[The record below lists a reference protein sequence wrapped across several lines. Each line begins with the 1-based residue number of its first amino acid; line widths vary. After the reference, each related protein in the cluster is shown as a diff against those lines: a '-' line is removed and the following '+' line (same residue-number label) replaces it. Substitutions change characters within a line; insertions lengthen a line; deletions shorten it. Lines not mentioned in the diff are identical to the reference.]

1 MSEIKAIIV
10 DDEQHCIDALQT
22 MLQKKCPEVTVLGGV
37 NSVKEAKEL
46 IMEVQPDVVFLDVE
60 MPHQN
65 GFELLKMFDKIT
77 FDVIFTT
84 AYEQYALKA
93 IKFNALDYLLKPFS
107 VKELQ
112 DAIQKCISRRNAAGN
127 SAQPE
132 MNTSPLE
139 VFLQNMK
146 TLHQTHKK
154 IALPTING
162 LVFMPVQ
169 NIVRCESTGNYTR
182 IFFTDKKNLMVSRP
196 LKEFEELLTDVDF
209 FRVHNSHLINL
220 QQMQSYIQ
228 GEGGFALMS
237 DGTQVE
243 ISRRRKADFLKKA
256 MQF

>member
-1 MSEIKAIIV
+1 MSEIRTIIV

-22 MLQKKCPEVTVLGGV
+22 MLTKKCPDVAVLAGV
-37 NSVKEAKEL
+37 KSVQEARAVIDEL
-46 IMEVQPDVVFLDVE
+46 RPDLVFLDVE

-65 GFELLKMFDKIT
+65 GFELLKQYDRIP

-107 VKELQ
+107 VQELQ
-112 DAIQKCISRRNAAGN
+112 EALRKFAERR
-127 SAQPE
+127 QHRPE
-132 MNTSPLE
+132 PGMAPLE
-139 VFLQNMK
+139 MFLQNMK
-146 TLHQTHKK
+146 TLQQTNKK

-169 NIVRCESTGNYTR
+169 QIVRCESTGNYTR
-182 IFFTDKKNLMVSRP
+182 IFFTDRKQLLVSKP

-220 QQMQSYIQ
+220 QQMDSYIQ

-237 DGTQVE
+237 DGAQVE
-243 ISRRRKADFLKKA
+243 VSRRRKAEFLRKA
-256 MQF
+256 MHF

>member
-1 MSEIKAIIV
+1 A
-10 DDEQHCIDALQT
+10 
-22 MLQKKCPEVTVLGGV
+22 GV
-37 NSVKEAKEL
+37 NSVKEARQL
-46 IMEVQPDVVFLDVE
+46 IDEMQPDLVFLDVE

-65 GFELLKMFDKIT
+65 GFELLKQYDKLT

-107 VKELQ
+107 VQELQ
-112 DAIQKCISRRNAAGN
+112 EALRKFHERRSQKPDTAIA
-127 SAQPE
+127 
-132 MNTSPLE
+132 PLE

-146 TLHQTHKK
+146 TLQQTNKK

-169 NIVRCESTGNYTR
+169 NIVRCESTGNYTK
-182 IFFTDKKNLMVSRP
+182 IFFTDKKQLLVSKP
-196 LKEFEELLTDVDF
+196 LKEFEELLTEVDF

-220 QQMQSYIQ
+220 QQMESYLQ

-243 ISRRRKADFLKKA
+243 VSRRRKAEFLKKA
-256 MQF
+256 MHF

>member
-1 MSEIKAIIV
+1 MNEIKAIIV
-10 DDEQHCIDALQT
+10 DDEQHCIDALRA
-22 MLQKKCPEVTVLGGV
+22 MLEKKCPEVTVLAGV
-37 NSVKEAKEL
+37 HSVEEARQTIDVL
-46 IMEVQPDVVFLDVE
+46 QPDLVFLDVE

-65 GFELLKMFDKIT
+65 GFELLKHYDRIS

-107 VKELQ
+107 VQELQ
-112 DAIQKCISRRNAAGN
+112 DALRKFQERRQQKSD
-127 SAQPE
+127 SAIA
-132 MNTSPLE
+132 PLE

-146 TLHQTHKK
+146 ILQQTNKK

-169 NIVRCESTGNYTR
+169 SIVRCESTGNYTR
-182 IFFTDKKNLMVSRP
+182 IFFTDKKQLLVSKP

-220 QQMQSYIQ
+220 QQMESYIQ

-237 DGTQVE
+237 DGAQVE
-243 ISRRRKADFLKKA
+243 VSRRRKAEFLKKA

>member
-22 MLQKKCPEVTVLGGV
+22 MLQKKCPEVTVLAGV
-37 NSVKEAKEL
+37 NSVQDAKQIIDDL
-46 IMEVQPDVVFLDVE
+46 RPDLVFLDVE

-65 GFELLKMFDKIT
+65 GFELLKLYDKVH

-107 VKELQ
+107 VQELQ
-112 DAIQKCISRRNAAGN
+112 EALRKFHERRLNKQDSSTA
-127 SAQPE
+127 
-132 MNTSPLE
+132 PLE

-146 TLHQTHKK
+146 TLQQTNKK

-169 NIVRCESTGNYTR
+169 NIVRCESTGNYTK
-182 IFFTDKKNLMVSRP
+182 IFFTDKKQLLVSKP

-220 QQMQSYIQ
+220 QQMESYIQ

-243 ISRRRKADFLKKA
+243 VSRRRKADFLKKA

>member
-10 DDEQHCIDALQT
+10 DDEQHCIDALQA
-22 MLQKKCPEVTVLGGV
+22 MLQKKCPEVTVLAGV
-37 NSVKEAKEL
+37 NSVEEARRVIDEL
-46 IMEVQPDVVFLDVE
+46 APDLVFLDVE

-65 GFELLKMFDKIT
+65 GFELLKQYDRIQ

-107 VKELQ
+107 VQDLQ
-112 DAIQKCISRRNAAGN
+112 EALRKFQERRAGKSTDPAIA
-127 SAQPE
+127 
-132 MNTSPLE
+132 PLE

-146 TLHQTHKK
+146 TMQQSNRK

-169 NIVRCESTGNYTR
+169 NIVRCESTGNYTKL
-182 IFFTDKKNLMVSRP
+182 FFTDRKQLLVSKP

-220 QQMQSYIQ
+220 QQMESYIQ

-243 ISRRRKADFLKKA
+243 VSRRRKADFLKKA

>member
-1 MSEIKAIIV
+1 MNEIKAIIV
-10 DDEQHCIDALQT
+10 DDEQHCVDALHT
-22 MLQKKCPEVTVLGGV
+22 MLLKKCPGVNVVGCV
-37 NSVKEAKEL
+37 NSVKEAKILIDEL
-46 IMEVQPDVVFLDVE
+46 QPDLVFLDVE

-65 GFELLKMFDKIT
+65 GFELLRLFEKIT

-107 VKELQ
+107 VQELQ
-112 DAIQKCISRRNAAGN
+112 ESLDKFREKQQNRTKEVS
-127 SAQPE
+127 
-132 MNTSPLE
+132 TSPLE

-146 TLHQTHKK
+146 TLQQTHRK

-169 NIVRCESTGNYTR
+169 NIVRCESTGNYTK

-243 ISRRRKADFLKKA
+243 VSRRRKAEFLKKA

>member
-22 MLQKKCPEVTVLGGV
+22 MLAKKCPEVTVLGGV
-37 NSVKEAKEL
+37 NSVKAAKEL
-46 IMEVQPDVVFLDVE
+46 IDEVHPDVVFLDVE

-65 GFELLKMFDKIT
+65 GFELLKLFDKIN
-77 FDVIFTT
+77 FDIIFTT

-112 DAIQKCISRRNAAGN
+112 DAVQKCVNRKNVQ
-127 SAQPE
+127 QPE
-132 MNTSPLE
+132 TGTSPLD

-243 ISRRRKADFLKKA
+243 VSRRRKADFLKKA

>member
-10 DDEQHCIDALQT
+10 DDEQHCIDALRT
-22 MLQKKCPEVTVLGGV
+22 MLEKKCPEVTVLAGV
-37 NSVKEAKEL
+37 NSVAEARQTIDEL
-46 IMEVQPDVVFLDVE
+46 QPDLVFLDVE

-65 GFELLKMFDKIT
+65 GFELLKLYDKVV

-107 VKELQ
+107 VQDLQEALRKYHERRLNKQ
-112 DAIQKCISRRNAAGN
+112 DAGIA
-127 SAQPE
+127 
-132 MNTSPLE
+132 PLE

-146 TLHQTHKK
+146 TMQQTNKK

-182 IFFTDKKNLMVSRP
+182 IFFTDRKQLLVSKP

-209 FRVHNSHLINL
+209 FRIHNSHLINL
-220 QQMQSYIQ
+220 QQMESYIQ

-243 ISRRRKADFLKKA
+243 VSRRRKADFLKKA

>member
-10 DDEQHCIDALQT
+10 DDEQHCIDALQA
-22 MLQKKCPEVTVLGGV
+22 MLQKKCPEVTVLAGV
-37 NSVKEAKEL
+37 NSVREARQLIDEL
-46 IMEVQPDVVFLDVE
+46 QPDLVFLDVE

-65 GFELLKMFDKIT
+65 GFELLKLFDKVT

-107 VKELQ
+107 VQELQ
-112 DAIQKCISRRNAAGN
+112 EALRKYYERRMQKQNN
-127 SAQPE
+127 SSIA
-132 MNTSPLE
+132 PLE

-146 TLHQTHKK
+146 TLQQTNKK

-169 NIVRCESTGNYTR
+169 NIVRCESTGNYTK
-182 IFFTDKKNLMVSRP
+182 IFFTDKKQLLVSKP

-220 QQMQSYIQ
+220 QQMESYLQ

-243 ISRRRKADFLKKA
+243 VSRRRKAEFLKKA
-256 MQF
+256 MHF

>member
-22 MLQKKCPEVTVLGGV
+22 MLQKKCPGV
-37 NSVKEAKEL
+37 NVIGTAKSVRDAKEL
-46 IMEVQPDVVFLDVE
+46 VDELQPDLVFLDVE
-60 MPHQN
+60 MPYQN
-65 GFELLKMFDKIT
+65 GFELLKLFEKVF

-107 VKELQ
+107 VRELQ
-112 DAIQKCISRRNAAGN
+112 DALDKCRERKSNRVKDQSGG
-127 SAQPE
+127 
-132 MNTSPLE
+132 SPME

-146 TLHQTHKK
+146 TLQQTHKK

-196 LKEFEELLTDVDF
+196 LKEFEELLSDVDF
-209 FRVHNSHLINL
+209 FRVHNSHLINM

-243 ISRRRKADFLKKA
+243 VSRRRKADFLKKA

>member
-10 DDEQHCIDALQT
+10 DDEQHCIDALKA
-22 MLQKKCPEVTVLGGV
+22 MLQKKCPEVTVLAGV
-37 NSVKEAKEL
+37 NSVSDARQIIDEL
-46 IMEVQPDVVFLDVE
+46 QPDLVFLDVE

-65 GFELLKMFDKIT
+65 GFELLKQYDKVV

-107 VKELQ
+107 VQDLQEALRKYHERRLNKQ
-112 DAIQKCISRRNAAGN
+112 DAGITPIEA
-127 SAQPE
+127 
-132 MNTSPLE
+132 
-139 VFLQNMK
+139 FLQNMK
-146 TLHQTHKK
+146 TMQQTNKK

-169 NIVRCESTGNYTR
+169 NIVRCESTGNYTK
-182 IFFTDKKNLMVSRP
+182 IFFTDRKQLLVSKP

-209 FRVHNSHLINL
+209 FRIHNSHLINL
-220 QQMQSYIQ
+220 QQMESYIQ

-243 ISRRRKADFLKKA
+243 VSRRRKADFLKKA

>member
-1 MSEIKAIIV
+1 MSEIKALIV
-10 DDEQHCIDALQT
+10 DDEQHCIEALQT
-22 MLQKKCPEVTVLGGV
+22 MLQKKCPGVTVVAGAR
-37 NSVKEAKEL
+37 SVKEARTLVEEL
-46 IMEVQPDVVFLDVE
+46 QPDLVFLDVE

-65 GFELLKMFDKIT
+65 GFELLKLFDKIN

-107 VKELQ
+107 IKELQ
-112 DAIQKCISRRNAAGN
+112 DAIEKFREKRSGSLPREAND
-127 SAQPE
+127 
-132 MNTSPLE
+132 SPLE

-146 TLHQTHKK
+146 TLQQNHKK

-169 NIVRCESTGNYTR
+169 NIVRCESTGNYTK
-182 IFFTDKKNLMVSRP
+182 IFFTDKKHLMVSKP
-196 LKEFEELLTDVDF
+196 LKEFEELLTDINF
-209 FRVHNSHLINL
+209 FRIHNSHLINL

-243 ISRRRKADFLKKA
+243 VSRRRKAEFLKKA
-256 MQF
+256 MHF

>member
-1 MSEIKAIIV
+1 MSDIRAIIV

-22 MLQKKCPEVTVLGGV
+22 MLQKKCPGVEVVGTAQ
-37 NSVKEAKEL
+37 SVREAKDKVDEL
-46 IMEVQPDVVFLDVE
+46 HPDLVFLDVE

-65 GFELLKMFDKIT
+65 GFELLKQYDRVF
-77 FDVIFTT
+77 FEVIFTT

-112 DAIQKCISRRNAAGN
+112 DALEKCRERHQLRKHDMSV
-127 SAQPE
+127 
-132 MNTSPLE
+132 SPMD
-139 VFLQNMK
+139 VFLQNMR
-146 TLHQTHKK
+146 TLQQTHRK

-162 LVFMPVQ
+162 LVFMPIQ

-196 LKEFEELLTDVDF
+196 LKEFEELLTDADF

-237 DGTQVE
+237 DGAQVE
-243 ISRRRKADFLKKA
+243 VSRRRKADFLKRA

>member
-22 MLQKKCPEVTVLGGV
+22 MLQKKCPGVHVTGAAK
-37 NSVKEAKEL
+37 SVRDAKGLVDEL
-46 IMEVQPDVVFLDVE
+46 QPDLVFLDVE
-60 MPHQN
+60 MPYQN
-65 GFELLKMFDKIT
+65 GFELLKLFEKVN

-112 DAIQKCISRRNAAGN
+112 DALEKFREKKANRLKDSGV
-127 SAQPE
+127 
-132 MNTSPLE
+132 SPID

-146 TLHQTHKK
+146 TLQQTHKK

-196 LKEFEELLTDVDF
+196 LKEFEELLSDVDF
-209 FRVHNSHLINL
+209 FRVHNSHLINM

-243 ISRRRKADFLKKA
+243 VSRRRKADFLKKA

>member
-22 MLQKKCPEVTVLGGV
+22 MLQKKCPGV
-37 NSVKEAKEL
+37 NVIGSAKSVREAKEL
-46 IMEVQPDVVFLDVE
+46 VDELQPDLVFLDVE
-60 MPHQN
+60 MPYQN
-65 GFELLKMFDKIT
+65 GFELLKLFEKVF

-112 DAIQKCISRRNAAGN
+112 DALDKCR
-127 SAQPE
+127 E
-132 MNTSPLE
+132 KKMNRLKDPGVSPME

-146 TLHQTHKK
+146 TLQQAHKK

-196 LKEFEELLTDVDF
+196 LKEFEELLSDVDF
-209 FRVHNSHLINL
+209 FRVHNSHLINM

-243 ISRRRKADFLKKA
+243 VSRRRKADFLKKA

>member
-22 MLQKKCPEVTVLGGV
+22 MLQKKCPEVSVLAGV
-37 NSVKEAKEL
+37 NSVQDAKQIIDDL
-46 IMEVQPDVVFLDVE
+46 RPDLVFLDVE

-65 GFELLKMFDKIT
+65 GFELLKLYDKVH

-107 VKELQ
+107 VQELQ
-112 DAIQKCISRRNAAGN
+112 EALRKFHERRLNKQDSSTA
-127 SAQPE
+127 
-132 MNTSPLE
+132 PLE

-146 TLHQTHKK
+146 TLQQTNKK

-169 NIVRCESTGNYTR
+169 NIVRCESTGNYTK
-182 IFFTDKKNLMVSRP
+182 IFFTDKKQLLVSKP

-220 QQMQSYIQ
+220 QQMESYIQ

-243 ISRRRKADFLKKA
+243 VSRRRKADFLKKA

>member
-1 MSEIKAIIV
+1 MSEIKAIVV

-22 MLQKKCPEVTVLGGV
+22 MLEKKCPGV
-37 NSVKEAKEL
+37 QVIGTAKSVREAKEL
-46 IMEVQPDVVFLDVE
+46 VDELQPDLVFLDVE
-60 MPHQN
+60 MPYQN
-65 GFELLKMFDKIT
+65 GFELLKLFDKVY

-107 VKELQ
+107 IKELQ
-112 DAIQKCISRRNAAGN
+112 EALEKCREKKLNRPKELGIS
-127 SAQPE
+127 P
-132 MNTSPLE
+132 ME

-146 TLHQTHKK
+146 TLQQTHKK

-196 LKEFEELLTDVDF
+196 LKEFEELLSDVDF
-209 FRVHNSHLINL
+209 FRVHNSHLINM

-243 ISRRRKADFLKKA
+243 VSRRRKAEFLKKA

>member
-10 DDEQHCIDALQT
+10 DDEQHCIEALQT
-22 MLQKKCPEVTVLGGV
+22 MLQKKCPEVAVLGGV
-37 NSVKEAKEL
+37 NSVRAAKEL
-46 IMEVQPDVVFLDVE
+46 IDELQPDLVFLDVE

-65 GFELLKMFDKIT
+65 GFELLKLFDRVH

-84 AYEQYALKA
+84 AFEQYALKA

-112 DAIQKCISRRNAAGN
+112 DAIQKYRERRNAAR
-127 SAQPE
+127 
-132 MNTSPLE
+132 MNLPAASPLE
-139 VFLQNMK
+139 MFLQNMR
-146 TLHQTHKK
+146 TLQQTHKK
-154 IALPTING
+154 IALPTLNG

-169 NIVRCESTGNYTR
+169 NIVRCESTGNYTK
-182 IFFTDKKNLMVSRP
+182 IFFTDKKHLLVSRP

-209 FRVHNSHLINL
+209 FRIHNSHLINL

-243 ISRRRKADFLKKA
+243 VSRRRKAEFLKRA

>member
-22 MLQKKCPEVTVLGGV
+22 MLAKKCPEVTVLGGV
-37 NSVKEAKEL
+37 NSVKAAKEL
-46 IMEVQPDVVFLDVE
+46 IDEVHPDVVFLDVE

-65 GFELLKMFDKIT
+65 GFELLKLFDRIN
-77 FDVIFTT
+77 FDIIFTT

-112 DAIQKCISRRNAAGN
+112 DAVQKCLNRKNVQQAEPGN
-127 SAQPE
+127 S
-132 MNTSPLE
+132 PLD

-243 ISRRRKADFLKKA
+243 VSRRRKADFLKKA

>member
-1 MSEIKAIIV
+1 MSGIRAIIV

-37 NSVKEAKEL
+37 NSVKEARDL
-46 IMEVQPDVVFLDVE
+46 IEEVQPDLVFLDVE
-60 MPHQN
+60 MPYQN
-65 GFELLKMFDKIT
+65 GFELLKLFDTVT

-107 VKELQ
+107 IKELQ
-112 DAIQKCISRRNAAGN
+112 DAVQKCMERRNGRQKEYA
-127 SAQPE
+127 P
-132 MNTSPLE
+132 SPLE
-139 VFLQNMK
+139 MFLQNMK

-196 LKEFEELLTDVDF
+196 LKEFEELLGDVDF

-243 ISRRRKADFLKKA
+243 VSRRRKAEFLKKA

>member
-10 DDEQHCIDALQT
+10 DDEQHCIDALRT

-37 NSVKEAKEL
+37 NSVKDARDMIAEL
-46 IMEVQPDVVFLDVE
+46 QPDVVFLDVE

-65 GFELLKMFDKIT
+65 GFELLKLFDKIT

-112 DAIQKCISRRNAAGN
+112 DAISKCVSRRNGQAGE
-127 SAQPE
+127 QT
-132 MNTSPLE
+132 TSPIE

-243 ISRRRKADFLKKA
+243 VSRRRKADFLKKA

>member
-10 DDEQHCIDALQT
+10 DDEQHCIDALKT
-22 MLQKKCPEVTVLGGV
+22 MLQKKCPEVTVLAGV
-37 NSVKEAKEL
+37 NSVTDAKQVIDEL
-46 IMEVQPDVVFLDVE
+46 QPDLVFLDVE
-60 MPHQN
+60 MPHEN
-65 GFELLKMFDKIT
+65 GFELLKRYDKVV

-107 VKELQ
+107 VQDLQ
-112 DAIQKCISRRNAAGN
+112 EALRKYHERRLNKPDAGIA
-127 SAQPE
+127 
-132 MNTSPLE
+132 PLE

-146 TLHQTHKK
+146 TMQQTNKK

-169 NIVRCESTGNYTR
+169 NIVRCESTGNYTK
-182 IFFTDKKNLMVSRP
+182 IFFTDRKQLLVSKP

-209 FRVHNSHLINL
+209 FRIHNSHLINL
-220 QQMQSYIQ
+220 QQMESYIQ

-243 ISRRRKADFLKKA
+243 VSRRRKADFLKKA

>member
-1 MSEIKAIIV
+1 MSDIKAIIV
-10 DDEQHCIDALQT
+10 DDEQHCIEALQT
-22 MLQKKCPEVTVLGGV
+22 MLQKKCPEVTVLAGV
-37 NSVKEAKEL
+37 KSVQEAKEL
-46 IMEVQPDVVFLDVE
+46 VDELQPDLVFLDVE

-65 GFELLKMFDKIT
+65 GFELLKMYDKVN
-77 FDVIFTT
+77 FEVIFTT

-107 VKELQ
+107 IKELQ
-112 DAIQKCISRRNAAGN
+112 DALEKVKEKQQARQKDP
-127 SAQPE
+127 SA
-132 MNTSPLE
+132 SPLE
-139 VFLQNMK
+139 MFMQNMK
-146 TLHQTHKK
+146 TLQQTHKK

-169 NIVRCESTGNYTR
+169 KIVRCESTGNYTK
-182 IFFTDKKNLMVSRP
+182 IFFTDKKHLMVSRP

-243 ISRRRKADFLKKA
+243 VSRRRKADFLKKA

>member
-37 NSVKEAKEL
+37 NSVKEARDMIIEL
-46 IMEVQPDVVFLDVE
+46 QPDVVFLDVE

-65 GFELLKMFDKIT
+65 GFELLKLFDKIT

-112 DAIQKCISRRNAAGN
+112 DAISKCVSRRNGQQGEQ
-127 SAQPE
+127 S
-132 MNTSPLE
+132 TSPIE

>member
-1 MSEIKAIIV
+1 MSELKAIIV

-22 MLQKKCPEVTVLGGV
+22 MLQKKCPGV
-37 NSVKEAKEL
+37 NVVGRAKSVAEAKGLIDEL
-46 IMEVQPDVVFLDVE
+46 QPDLVFLDVE
-60 MPHQN
+60 MPYQN
-65 GFELLKMFDKIT
+65 GFELLKLFEKVH

-107 VKELQ
+107 IKELQ
-112 DAIQKCISRRNAAGN
+112 DALEKCKEKKNNRGMK
-127 SAQPE
+127 E
-132 MNTSPLE
+132 TGGVSPMD

-146 TLHQTHKK
+146 TLQQTHKK

-169 NIVRCESTGNYTR
+169 NIVRCESTGDYTR

-196 LKEFEELLTDVDF
+196 LKEFEELLSDVDF
-209 FRVHNSHLINL
+209 FRVHNSHLINM

-243 ISRRRKADFLKKA
+243 VSRRRKADFLKKA

>member
-1 MSEIKAIIV
+1 MTDIKALIV
-10 DDEQHCIDALQT
+10 DDEQHCIDALRA
-22 MLQKKCPEVTVLGGV
+22 MLAKKCPEVTVLGGV
-37 NSVKEAKEL
+37 HSVQEARKAIEEL
-46 IMEVQPDVVFLDVE
+46 QPELVFLDVE
-60 MPHQN
+60 MPHEN
-65 GFELLKMFDKIT
+65 GFELLRQYDRLT

-107 VKELQ
+107 VQDLQ
-112 DAIQKCISRRNAAGN
+112 EALAKFRERRQQRPDTAIA
-127 SAQPE
+127 
-132 MNTSPLE
+132 PLE

-146 TLHQTHKK
+146 TMQQNNRK

-169 NIVRCESTGNYTR
+169 QIVRCESTGNYTK
-182 IFFTDKKNLMVSRP
+182 IFFTDRKQLLVSKP
-196 LKEFEELLTDVDF
+196 LKEFEELLSEADF

-220 QQMQSYIQ
+220 QQMDSYIQ

-237 DGTQVE
+237 DGAQVE
-243 ISRRRKADFLKKA
+243 VSRRRKAEFLKKA

>member
-22 MLQKKCPEVTVLGGV
+22 MLAKKCPEVTVLGGV
-37 NSVKEAKEL
+37 NSVKAAKEL
-46 IMEVQPDVVFLDVE
+46 IDEVHPDVVFLDVE

-65 GFELLKMFDKIT
+65 GFELLKLFDKIN
-77 FDVIFTT
+77 FDIIFTT

-112 DAIQKCISRRNAAGN
+112 DAVQKCVSRKNAQQPETGN
-127 SAQPE
+127 S
-132 MNTSPLE
+132 PLD

-243 ISRRRKADFLKKA
+243 VSRRRKADFLKKA

>member
-1 MSEIKAIIV
+1 VVGS
-10 DDEQHCIDALQT
+10 
-22 MLQKKCPEVTVLGGV
+22 V
-37 NSVKEAKEL
+37 NSVKDAKDLITEL
-46 IMEVQPDVVFLDVE
+46 QPDVVFLDVE

-65 GFELLKMFDKIT
+65 GFELLKLFDKIN

-112 DAIQKCISRRNAAGN
+112 DAIQKCVSRRQGQVNE
-127 SAQPE
+127 QH
-132 MNTSPLE
+132 TSPIE

-162 LVFMPVQ
+162 LVFTPVQ

-243 ISRRRKADFLKKA
+243 VSRRRKADFLKKA

>member
-22 MLQKKCPEVTVLGGV
+22 MLTKKCPEVTVLGGV
-37 NSVKEAKEL
+37 NSVKAAKEL
-46 IMEVQPDVVFLDVE
+46 IDEVHPDVVFLDVE

-65 GFELLKMFDKIT
+65 GFELLKLFDKIN
-77 FDVIFTT
+77 FDIIFTT

-112 DAIQKCISRRNAAGN
+112 DAVQKCVGRKGAQ
-127 SAQPE
+127 QPE
-132 MNTSPLE
+132 AGISPLD

-243 ISRRRKADFLKKA
+243 VSRRRKADFLKKA

>member
-10 DDEQHCIDALQT
+10 DDEQHCIEALQT
-22 MLQKKCPEVTVLGGV
+22 MLQKKCPEVTVLAGV
-37 NSVKEAKEL
+37 KSVQEAKGLVDEL
-46 IMEVQPDVVFLDVE
+46 QPDLVFLDVE

-65 GFELLKMFDKIT
+65 GFELLKMYDKVN
-77 FDVIFTT
+77 FEVIFTT

-107 VKELQ
+107 IKELQ
-112 DAIQKCISRRNAAGN
+112 DALEKVKEKQQTRLKDQSV
-127 SAQPE
+127 
-132 MNTSPLE
+132 SPLE
-139 VFLQNMK
+139 IFMQNMK
-146 TLHQTHKK
+146 TLQQTHKK

-169 NIVRCESTGNYTR
+169 KIVRCESTGNYTK
-182 IFFTDKKNLMVSRP
+182 IFFTDKKHLMVSRP

-243 ISRRRKADFLKKA
+243 VSRRRKADFLKKA

>member
-10 DDEQHCIDALQT
+10 DDEQHCVDALQT
-22 MLQKKCPEVTVLGGV
+22 MLEKKCPEVIVVGKAH
-37 NSVKEAKEL
+37 NVKDARSLIDEL
-46 IMEVQPDVVFLDVE
+46 QPDLVFLDIE
-60 MPHQN
+60 MPYQN
-65 GFELLKMFDKIT
+65 GFELLRQYEKVQFE
-77 FDVIFTT
+77 VIFTT
-84 AYEQYALKA
+84 AFEQYALKA

-112 DAIQKCISRRNAAGN
+112 EAVQKCRERHEQR
-127 SAQPE
+127 QPST
-132 MNTSPLE
+132 TSPLDI
-139 VFLQNMK
+139 FLQNMR
-146 TLHQTHKK
+146 TVHQTHKK

-182 IFFTDKKNLMVSRP
+182 IFFTDKKHLMVSRP

-209 FRVHNSHLINL
+209 FRIHNSHLINL

-228 GEGGFALMS
+228 GEGGYALMS

-243 ISRRRKADFLKKA
+243 VSRRRKAEFLKRA

>member
-22 MLQKKCPEVTVLGGV
+22 MLLKKCPGVEVIGAAKG
-37 NSVKEAKEL
+37 VKEAKEL
-46 IMEVQPDVVFLDVE
+46 VDELHPDLVFLDVE

-65 GFELLKMFDKIT
+65 GFELLKLYDKVS
-77 FDVIFTT
+77 FNVIFTT

-112 DAIQKCISRRNAAGN
+112 DALEKCRENMQNRHKEGVV
-127 SAQPE
+127 
-132 MNTSPLE
+132 SPMD

-146 TLHQTHKK
+146 TLQQTHKK

-196 LKEFEELLTDVDF
+196 LKEFEELLTEVDF

-243 ISRRRKADFLKKA
+243 VSRRRKADFLKKA

>member
-1 MSEIKAIIV
+1 MSEIKALIV
-10 DDEQHCIDALQT
+10 DDEQHCIEALQT
-22 MLQKKCPEVTVLGGV
+22 MLQKKCPGVTVVAGAR
-37 NSVKEAKEL
+37 SVKEARAL
-46 IMEVQPDVVFLDVE
+46 IEEMQPDLVFLDVE

-65 GFELLKMFDKIT
+65 GFELLKLFDKVN

-112 DAIQKCISRRNAAGN
+112 DAIEKFREKRSSGAPREISD
-127 SAQPE
+127 
-132 MNTSPLE
+132 SPLE

-146 TLHQTHKK
+146 TLQQNHKK

-169 NIVRCESTGNYTR
+169 NIVRCESTGNYTK
-182 IFFTDKKNLMVSRP
+182 IFFTDKKHLMVSKP
-196 LKEFEELLTDVDF
+196 LKEFEELLTDINF
-209 FRVHNSHLINL
+209 FRIHNSHLINL

-243 ISRRRKADFLKKA
+243 VSRRRKAEFLKKA
-256 MQF
+256 MHF

>member
-1 MSEIKAIIV
+1 MSVIKAIIV

-37 NSVKEAKEL
+37 NSVKDAREL
-46 IMEVQPDVVFLDVE
+46 ILEMQPDLVFLDVE

-65 GFELLKMFDKIT
+65 GFELLKLFDKIT

-112 DAIQKCISRRNAAGN
+112 DAVQKCIAHRSN
-127 SAQPE
+127 QPE
-132 MNTSPLE
+132 APGTSPLE